1 MSNKFQGKNVMTTKR
16 RNLKRSE
23 QIQDSHFE
31 DVLEKARNEGDPLFA
46 EYNLLYDEY
55 RALKHRLDVL
65 DREKHNLLTQLV
77 EMNRSLD
84 LATRIDPMTGLAN
97 RRDIMEKIERES
109 SRAERHKRTFSIMIA
124 NLDNFKLVNDT
135 HGYDTGD
142 DVLVEVARVLMSC
155 VRSEDVCARWGGEEF
170 LFLLTETSIDGAVTL
185 ARKVLEAIS
194 MTEFKV
200 NRPGIRITASI
211 GLCEHHTDQSIHDCI
226 ASADRALRQA
236 KECGKNRFVVAA

>member
-1 MSNKFQGKNVMTTKR
+1 MSIKFQGKNVMTTKR

-46 EYNLLYDEY
+46 EYNLLYEEY
-55 RALKHRLDVL
+55 RALTHRLDLL
-65 DREKHNLLTQLV
+65 DREKHHLQTQLV

-142 DVLVEVARVLMSC
+142 DVLSL
-155 VRSEDVCARWGGEEF
+155 
-170 LFLLTETSIDGAVTL
+170 
-185 ARKVLEAIS
+185 
-194 MTEFKV
+194 
-200 NRPGIRITASI
+200 
-211 GLCEHHTDQSIHDCI
+211 IHI
-226 ASADRALRQA
+226 
-236 KECGKNRFVVAA
+236 